1 MNRILKSIINKQ
13 RRDFGQ
19 LASSRH
25 IPEKSMEGVRQAR
38 GIRYKQDGFGSPRW
52 PPLGR
57 GVKGRISP
65 PRWFSPLRSR

>member
-13 RRDFGQ
+13 RRDFEQ

-38 GIRYKQDGFGSPRW
+38 GIRYKQDGDPAHVMDMFIPNT
-52 PPLGR
+52 
-57 GVKGRISP
+57 VKIP
-65 PRWFSPLRSR
+65 T